1 MAEIKRSGFD
11 PFITQDYIKPNLNK
25 FNIGQVGVDI
35 LRQQQQ
41 DSAVENAPYLSQT
54 KLNIQDAIQN
64 SMFGSAGSDMSQI
77 DVGAFKDIPKAP
89 SIINQAKEK
98 EEEVETK
105 KNLIDLSAI
114 DQAKLIAEGAY
125 AGQTGSEPDWGV
137 ASLLYFSKM
146 AEEASKP
153 GATALGAAG
162 SAATAPAAYLM
173 QKEKQ
178 KADQKNKQAS
188 LIASLVPS
196 LQAAKLKAKPK
207 ELPYVDTQGNVTY
220 YNATQFAN
228 LAPNVKNTLIPYK
241 DKNAESTK
249 VYENTSEVDIVLG
262 DKTIKPKGKMRLSEK
277 DLAILSPE
285 VSGNLI
291 AFKKEASVGERER
304 AKLIKFGF
312 DYKNLNAQ
320 QKTEYGILYQE
331 AVEGKP
337 TTEFIDGKEVTRKMG
352 GIDLRILKNLPVP
365 EGYDVNKVL
374 KSKTRDFKPN
384 QIKSTAFG
392 IRMFTTDGVINELL
406 DDGYRPNLQDMVK
419 NHKSVVAGT
428 GTTLQSPQ
436 ARSYYAA
443 TSNFISA
450 LLREESGAAIG
461 EGEYQR
467 RVRELFPQIGDDAN
481 TIQLKKQLREREIQT
496 FVKAGGDAFTVFHP
510 DAKEFLT
517 TKVGD
522 KTYDKLNSKG
532 FYKYIQEQTAL
543 TDGIIYKTK
552 IQDKTA
558 EELKAMIGSS
568 DASSLLADYQLDVI
582 AELIELKLGENDPNE

>member
-1 MAEIKRSGFD
+1 MVEPFAKTPFVNTNINNQTTGNPIRDSIFGFN
-11 PFITQDYIKPNLNK
+11 NLGVSET
-25 FNIGQVGVDI
+25 NIDDVD
-35 LRQQQQ
+35 
-41 DSAVENAPYLSQT
+41 A
-54 KLNIQDAIQN
+54 
-64 SMFGSAGSDMSQI
+64 
-77 DVGAFKDIPKAP
+77 GAFKNLVPPAP
-89 SIINQAKEK
+89 SIINQAEK
-98 EEEVETK
+98 IETK
-105 KNLIDLSAI
+105 KNLTDLSAI
-114 DQAKLIAEGAY
+114 DQAKVIAEGAY

-162 SAATAPAAYLM
+162 AAATAPAAYLM

-188 LIASLVPS
+188 LIAALVPT
-196 LQAAKLKAKPK
+196 LQAAKLKVKPK
-207 ELPYVDTQGNVTY
+207 ELPYVDTDGNVTY

-228 LAPNVKNTLIPYK
+228 LEPSVKNSLVPYK
-241 DKNAESTK
+241 KEKAESTK
-249 VYENTSEVDIVLG
+249 VYENTSEIDITIDG
-262 DKTIKPKGKMRLSEK
+262 KIIKPKGKMRLTES
-277 DLAILSPE
+277 DLAKLTPDI
-285 VSGNLI
+285 SGNLI
-291 AFKKEASVGERER
+291 AFKKEPSAGERDR
-304 AKLIKFGF
+304 SKLIEFGY
-312 DYKNLNAQ
+312 DYANLNEK
-320 QKTEYGILYQE
+320 QKTEYSILYQQ

-337 TTEFIDGKEVTRKMG
+337 TTEFIDGKEVTKKMG

-384 QIKSTAFG
+384 QVKSTGFG
-392 IRMFTTDGVINELL
+392 IRMFTTDGIINQLL
-406 DDGYRPNLQDMVK
+406 DDGYRPNLQDMLK

-428 GTTLQSPQ
+428 GTTLQSTE
-436 ARSYYAA
+436 ARQYYAA

-510 DAKEFLT
+510 DTKDYLST
-517 TKVGD
+517 TVDGK
-522 KTYDKLNSKG
+522 KYDKINTKG
-532 FYKYIQEQTAL
+532 FANYLKEQTAL
-543 TDGIIYKTK
+543 TDGIIYKSK
-552 IQDKTA
+552 IKDKTID
-558 EELKAMIGSS
+558 ELKAMIGASN
-568 DASSLLADYQLDVI
+568 ASSLLADYQLDVI
-582 AELIELKLGENDPNE
+582 NELLELKLGESEPNE